1 MGVWNGIKVMIKFRE
16 NERDKEILCLELISQ
31 LRCSLRGGIG
41 ATQNSNIGHSKNV
54 FNTVTGRIIPLFK
67 KILVQ
72 KSSLAV
78 SKQHKFEYMYVI

>member
-54 FNTVTGRIIPLFK
+54 FNTVTRRLRPMFK
-67 KILVQ
+67 KNIVN
-72 KSSLAV
+72 KSSLEL
-78 SKQHKFEYMYVI
+78 SKQHDWL

>member
-1 MGVWNGIKVMIKFRE
+1 MGVWNGIKVMMIKFRE

-54 FNTVTGRIIPLFK
+54 CCTVTENQGN
-67 KILVQ
+67 
-72 KSSLAV
+72 
-78 SKQHKFEYMYVI
+78 